1 MRDSL
6 EKKRLTFVRRR
17 VKPGV
22 VHPATPIDFIRRIN
36 DLAKKEN
43 RERDADGDREVAYE
57 FNEIAGD
64 SYYYYILSTTK
75 YKVGAKCVSVGTM

>member
-1 MRDSL
+1 M
-6 EKKRLTFVRRR
+6 
-17 VKPGV
+17 

-57 FNEIAGD
+57 FNEVAGD
-64 SYYYYILSTTK
+64 INAEDFNVSDDFKIRSPEMIN
-75 YKVGAKCVSVGTM
+75 YKINK